1 MFWFFFLK
9 VAMLDPS
16 ELSIL
21 FTVDGASGTNSPVVS
36 LGIYSVAASA
46 AKADQSKKES
56 PQNAKLP
63 RDVLLSLTK
72 DARVTVLDCTTG
84 AMINSHIIHQKQSSA
99 ISMYVIGK

>member
-1 MFWFFFLK
+1 
-9 VAMLDPS
+9 MLDPNQ
-16 ELSIL
+16 LSIL
-21 FTVDGASGTNSPVVS
+21 FTVDGASGTNSAVVC

-46 AKADQSKKES
+46 AKAVQSKKES

-72 DARVTVLDCTTG
+72 DARVTVLDCATG
-84 AMINSHIIHQKQSSA
+84 VMINSHIIHQKQSSA